1 MLAPWK
7 ESYGTSRQ
15 CINEQRHHFAEKSP
29 YSQRRRGQQRIKW
42 LDGITGST
50 DMSFSKL
57 REMVK
62 DWEAWRAAV
71 CRICKQS
78 DTTSN

>member
-1 MLAPWK
+1 M
-7 ESYGTSRQ
+7 
-15 CINEQRHHFAEKSP
+15 
-29 YSQRRRGQQRIKW
+29 
-42 LDGITGST
+42 DGITGST
-50 DMSFSKL
+50 DMSFGKL

-78 DTTSN
+78 DTT